1 MERLRRYSQYFF
13 AIAANSYWLFP
24 WKGPIY
30 RGLAKYVCL
39 PGLNCY
45 SCPAAIT
52 ACPLGAL
59 QNFLASIRFNMAA
72 GHARP
77 GLYVIGTLALFG
89 SFVGRMPCAWLCP
102 FGLIQ
107 EFMLRLPIPKF
118 RIWRPLRYGPFV
130 FLALFVIL
138 LPLLILDPAGF
149 GITWFCK
156 YVCPAGTLEGGIPL
170 LLMENGLRR
179 AAGLLFVHKF
189 IVLILLLAWSAM
201 ASRPFCRTI
210 CPLGAI
216 LGLFNRVSW
225 LQLRFHTDRCLECRA
240 CNTICPTD
248 VSFFD
253 GKDDINSPACIR
265 CMRCVTACPGGS
277 VSLEFGPVRKD
288 TGDKNT
294 GNAELNHEKTD
305 CTCNTQQG

>member
-1 MERLRRYSQYFF
+1 MERLRRYFQYFF
-13 AIAANSYWLFP
+13 AIALNSYWLFP

-30 RGLAKYVCL
+30 RGLAKHVCL

-59 QNFLASIRFNMAA
+59 QNFLSSIRFNMATA
-72 GHARP
+72 GHASP
-77 GLYVIGTLALFG
+77 GIYVMGILALTG
-89 SFVGRMPCAWLCP
+89 SLTGRMSCAWLCP

-107 EFMLRLPIPKF
+107 EFMLRLPLPKF
-118 RIWRPLRYGPFV
+118 GIWRPLRYGPYI
-130 FLALFVIL
+130 FLVLFVIL
-138 LPLLILDPAGF
+138 LPLLVLDPAGF

-170 LLMENGLRR
+170 LLMESGLRR
-179 AAGLLFVHKF
+179 AAGLLFIHKLV
-189 IVLILLLAWSAM
+189 VLGLLLVWSAM

-216 LGLFNRVSW
+216 LGLFNKVSW
-225 LQLRFHTDRCLECRA
+225 LQLRFHADRCLECRA
-240 CNTICPTD
+240 CNTICPTG

-253 GKDDINSPACIR
+253 RKDDINSPACIR
-265 CMRCVTACPGGS
+265 CMRCVAACPGGS
-277 VSLEFGPVRKD
+277 VSVEFGPYLKK
-288 TGDKNT
+288 TENT
-294 GNAELNHEKTD
+294 EFNHEKTD
-305 CTCNTQQG
+305 CTCNPQQG